1 MNSLE
6 RIMSVINKQKPDR
19 IPVAPIM
26 LLQGAKMLGLRLEE
40 YFSKSEYMVQGQQ
53 KLMEK
58 YDHDVVYGIPHIVED
73 IEAFGGELLYFESG
87 PPSVGKLAWNSWDD
101 VPAKAPDP
109 LQHHALQRTL
119 NTIKS
124 LAKLYKGKKL
134 ILGAVIAPFS
144 LPSMLIGTER
154 WMELLWED
162 ELIREPIMKQ
172 TMNICM
178 DFCVRWA
185 NAQLQ
190 AGADTVVVVD
200 GMASATCIMREQFEQ
215 LALPVL
221 KETIH
226 SISGTVAF
234 EPLGSIEPFIDLVG
248 DVGASLI
255 LLEHRDNLR
264 HCKQVLDGK
273 MAIMGNLNNI
283 EMIRWDKNTT
293 REKASDVLKQIGGNS
308 GFILSN
314 QGPEIPWDVPEEI
327 IHTIVDTAKSWPI

>member
-6 RIMSVINKQKPDR
+6 RIMRVLNNQKPDR
-19 IPVAPIM
+19 IPVTPIL
-26 LLQGAKMLGLRLEE
+26 LLQGAKMLGLGLEE

-53 KLMEK
+53 KLVEK
-58 YDHDVVYGIPHIVED
+58 YDHDAVYGIPHIVED
-73 IEAFGGELLYFESG
+73 IEAFGGKLLYFESG

-101 VPAKAPDP
+101 VPSKSPDP
-109 LQHHALQRTL
+109 LQHPAMQRTL
-119 NTIKS
+119 STIKS
-124 LAKLYKGKKL
+124 LAKVYKGEKL

-162 ELIREPIMKQ
+162 ELIRGPIMKQ
-172 TMNICM
+172 TMNVCM
-178 DFCVRWA
+178 DFCIRWA

-200 GMASATCIMREQFEQ
+200 GMASATCIMREQFET
-215 LALPVL
+215 LALPIL

-248 DVGASLI
+248 DIGASLI
-255 LLEHRDNLR
+255 LLEHRDNLKR
-264 HCKQVLDGK
+264 CKQVLDGK

-283 EMIRWDKNTT
+283 EMIRWEKDTT
-293 REKASDVLKQIGGNS
+293 RRKALEVLKQIGDES

-314 QGPEIPWDVPEEI
+314 QGPEIPWDVSEEVI
-327 IHTIVDTAKSWPI
+327 QTIVDTAKSWPI